1 MRARRLSPW
10 LVRRLADPRRGD
22 ESLPR
27 TIGLPVLR
35 PARHTPRLA
44 CRPQVRFAFVHRCF
58 LDSVSLGSAQ
68 LETRR
73 RPLAACPPPPPRR
86 AACHPPSH
94 RFIADITDDALE
106 RCKQR
111 QQPKAAA
118 AAAQGGKSGK
128 SEMRLVLTT
137 EDLSA
142 SCKEYG
148 IHIKRPPYFA
158 DKPSK

>member
-1 MRARRLSPW
+1 MASRA
-10 LVRRLADPRRGD
+10 G
-22 ESLPR
+22 
-27 TIGLPVLR
+27 
-35 PARHTPRLA
+35 
-44 CRPQVRFAFVHRCF
+44 
-58 LDSVSLGSAQ
+58 
-68 LETRR
+68 
-73 RPLAACPPPPPRR
+73 
-86 AACHPPSH
+86 
-94 RFIADITDDALE
+94 
-106 RCKQR
+106 KQR

>member
-1 MRARRLSPW
+1 MTNHF
-10 LVRRLADPRRGD
+10 LAQSGFQCSDPRV
-22 ESLPR
+22 
-27 TIGLPVLR
+27 T
-35 PARHTPRLA
+35 RL
-44 CRPQVRFAFVHRCF
+44 
-58 LDSVSLGSAQ
+58 VSLAAHKYALLLSTGAFWTLFLSAQ
-68 LETRR
+68 LSWRR
-73 RPLAACPPPPPRR
+73 VDDLLLRVPPRPPRR